1 MHYLWR
7 RLVIGWIDSA
17 MGHSLIFKYWK
28 KKKVRWICWNHSET
42 QKQWGRGGD
51 IILGKCSDC
60 ILRLCYSTFIPE
72 TEPKWS
78 HWPCHCLTCLL
89 FPSSA
94 PLQVLRIWGWALR
107 APPPNKPPSAK
118 ESSQRTE
125 SNRSNSK
132 TFWANN
138 LWLMQCSFEI
148 KMIHMELPYE
158 DISLSSLAYSVCT
171 MFHSGLRFNVLS
183 GANKSKYFWKYWS
196 WACKRCSRC
205 PYMLCSL
212 VFGYI
217 MQIFN
222 SEQTRARFNLC
233 TI

>member
-28 KKKVRWICWNHSET
+28 KKTVRWICWNHSET

-107 APPPNKPPSAK
+107 APPPTSPHRQR
-118 ESSQRTE
+118 SQVKGLSQTE
-125 SNRSNSK
+125 AIARH
-132 TFWANN
+132 FEQIIYGW
-138 LWLMQCSFEI
+138 CSVHLKLRWYTWSFPT
-148 KMIHMELPYE
+148 K
-158 DISLSSLAYSVCT
+158 IS
-171 MFHSGLRFNVLS
+171 H
-183 GANKSKYFWKYWS
+183 
-196 WACKRCSRC
+196 
-205 PYMLCSL
+205 
-212 VFGYI
+212 
-217 MQIFN
+217 
-222 SEQTRARFNLC
+222 
-233 TI
+233 